1 MASILVEEL
10 KINIELN
17 QVYFYSRNLVQN
29 ILRAKK
35 IFVIWFIQNLNIW
48 RDAAIYLSMASVVTR
63 AWTLKMKRLFPFI
76 LNKYIFVRLATWIE
90 KIILGPISAT
100 KYFLEVSAL
109 LDVKH
114 LPSCNLVQ
122 YQGNIMMQ
130 FWENGKSP
138 NLGPNLGVPKFFYG
152 FYPY

>member
-1 MASILVEEL
+1 MTSILVEEL

-17 QVYFYSRNLVQN
+17 QVYFCSKFKIYCEP
-29 ILRAKK
+29 KK
-35 IFVIWFIQNLNIW
+35 IFVIWFIQILNIW
-48 RDAAIYLSMASVVTR
+48 RDTAIYLSMASVVTR

-122 YQGNIMMQ
+122 YQRNIMMQ